1 MDCLTILNAS
11 NCDVGGFICPK
22 SPHVTQILNSSFL
35 LLGPSAS
42 LLTSI
47 VLAPSTPE
55 ASTLSCAL
63 SSLCLKHIL
72 LKNECQ
78 LKRLNSSGLLTE
90 YNRKCHLNCHKQMR
104 YFISNVSRGV
114 GYRHV
119 VRQAE
124 LDRSSLGNSLFHI
137 CPEISL
143 KMISRLPQN
152 HQFYR
157 KKISLLLFLCWLWL
171 GLKVFLYSFC
181 SSGFVFG

>member
-124 LDRSSLGNSLFHI
+124 LD
-137 CPEISL
+137 P
-143 KMISRLPQN
+143 ISRDLVLVY
-152 HQFYR
+152 FYVSALEVTP
-157 KKISLLLFLCWLWL
+157 KLVLTHIYDYFVAS
-171 GLKVFLYSFC
+171 GL
-181 SSGFVFG
+181 